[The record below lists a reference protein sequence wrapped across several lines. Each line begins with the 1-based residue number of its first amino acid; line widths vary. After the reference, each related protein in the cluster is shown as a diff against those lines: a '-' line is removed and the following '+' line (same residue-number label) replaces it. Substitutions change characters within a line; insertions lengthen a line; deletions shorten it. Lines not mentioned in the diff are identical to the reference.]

1 MPIVKR
7 GDRSVF
13 LILVLTGA
21 FASSTP
27 LCAGKQAAA
36 QGSPEAQ
43 DRSPYRKLLTVT
55 DVEGVT
61 GVKGLK
67 LVPRNLTKRV
77 AGDLNFAKADGSLL
91 LTVQFGPR
99 NLYDQWKAQNGF
111 INSAVNG
118 IGDEAF
124 NGPSGMAPYVLFLR
138 KGDHSLS
145 LASYLK
151 DDMKPLVS
159 QDQLRSLAK
168 IILSR
173 L

>member
-1 MPIVKR
+1 MKR
-7 GDRSVF
+7 RDRSAF

-21 FASSTP
+21 FAFASSNP
-27 LCAGKQAAA
+27 LCAGKQAAT
-36 QGSPEAQ
+36 QGSPAAQ
-43 DRSPYRKLLTVT
+43 ARSPYQKLLTVT

-67 LVPRNLTKRV
+67 LVPRNLAKRV

-111 INSAVNG
+111 VDSAVNG

-145 LASYLK
+145 LVSYLN